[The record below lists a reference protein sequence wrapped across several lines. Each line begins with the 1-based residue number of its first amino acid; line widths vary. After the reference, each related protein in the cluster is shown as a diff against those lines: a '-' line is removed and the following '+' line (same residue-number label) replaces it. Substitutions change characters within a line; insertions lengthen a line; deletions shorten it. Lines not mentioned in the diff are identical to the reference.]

1 MKISQASLG
10 VFLFLSVIC
19 TPVTIHAVS
28 DGNFEKTEVEEDERK
43 IETVS
48 LIAYIS
54 SVSGIA
60 SLFIIPTLSLLLFP
74 AGFILGLIA
83 FLNKK
88 RRINRRSRS
97 LALAATILGGA
108 FIGVVFTSF
117 LVFLLFAF

>member
-1 MKISQASLG
+1 MKISQVLG
-10 VFLFLSVIC
+10 LFLFLSVIC

-28 DGNFEKTEVEEDERK
+28 DGIFEKTEVEEDERK

-54 SVSGIA
+54 AVSGIA
-60 SLFIIPTLSLLLFP
+60 SLFIIPSLSFLLFP
-74 AGFILGLIA
+74 AGFVLGLIA
-83 FLNKK
+83 FMNKR

-97 LALAATILGGA
+97 LALVAAILGGA